1 MEVLLLL
8 TTGAMCILCF
18 LVGAKVGQTVSKGE
32 EVKVPE
38 LNPITAI
45 QERNAR
51 KQVEKAQNRLDTILQ
66 NIDSYDGTGIGQKEV
81 PEA

>member
-1 MEVLLLL
+1 MEVLLLVVM
-8 TTGAMCILCF
+8 GAMCILCF

-32 EVKVPE
+32 EVKLPE
-38 LNPITAI
+38 VNPLTAI
-45 QERNAR
+45 QERNAK
-51 KQVEKAQNRLDTILQ
+51 KQAEKAQNRLDTILQ